1 MSVRVIFVISNPF
14 ALNAFLRMPIEALT
28 EAGWRVTVATNAL
41 DGTVDP
47 AVTAHADIRHIELS
61 RNIAPVRDLLALW
74 QLWRLF
80 RRERPDVVH
89 SLTPKAGL
97 LGMTAAWLA
106 RVPCRRHT
114 FTGQVWATRTGFMR
128 WLLRNVDRFFGTR
141 ATEVLA
147 DSVSQRDFIA
157 AEKVAPA
164 ERIRVLGRGSICGVD
179 TERFRPDPV
188 ARGMVRQQLGIPA
201 DAPLLLYVGRL
212 HPEKGLAELG
222 TAFETVWRR
231 WPASHLVLAGPDEGG
246 LALLRQ
252 ALGASLANLR
262 AVGLTREPER
272 YMAAAD
278 IFCLPS
284 HREGFGLSLL
294 EAGAAGAPS
303 VATRIYGVT
312 DAVEDGVTGLLVP
325 SRDAAALGQA
335 IGRLLADPALARDI
349 GQAARER
356 AMRDFS
362 RTVVL
367 GHWVELYAGKR

>member
-1 MSVRVIFVISNPF
+1 MTVRVIFVISNPF

-28 EAGWRVTVATNAL
+28 AAGWRASVATNAL

-61 RNIAPVRDLLALW
+61 RNIAPLRDLMALW
-74 QLWRLF
+74 QLWQLF

-106 RVPCRRHT
+106 GVPCRRHT

-128 WLLRNVDRFFGTR
+128 WLLRNVDRFFGSR

-147 DSVSQRDFIA
+147 DSLSQRDFIA
-157 AEKVAPA
+157 AEKVVPA
-164 ERIRVLGRGSICGVD
+164 GRVRVLGRGSICGVD

-188 ARGMVRQQLGIPA
+188 ARAEVRLQLGIPA

-222 TAFETVWRR
+222 TAFDTIWRR
-231 WPASHLVLAGPDEGG
+231 WPAAHLVLAGPEEGG
-246 LALLRQ
+246 LASLRQ
-252 ALGASLANLR
+252 ALGASQENLH

-284 HREGFGLSLL
+284 YREGFGLSLL
-294 EAGAAGAPS
+294 EAGAAGAPC

-312 DAVEDGVTGLLVP
+312 DAVEDGFTGLLVP
-325 SRDAAALGQA
+325 PHDAAALGQA
-335 IGRLLADPALARDI
+335 IAQLLADPELAGRL
-349 GQAARER
+349 GRSARER
-356 AMRDFS
+356 AIRDFS
-362 RTVVL
+362 REVVL
-367 GHWVELYAGKR
+367 GHWIRLYAGER